1 MSASPISFEWQLP
14 DRTLALGRRPL
25 VMGILNVTPDSFSD
39 GGRFSGVEDA
49 VAHGLELIEQGA
61 DILDIGGESTRP
73 GAIPVPEDQELR
85 RVLPVIESLA
95 KQTAVPLSV
104 DTYKAGVA
112 RASLAA
118 GAKIINDIT
127 ALGGD
132 NAMPDV
138 VRTAR
143 AGAIVLHM
151 QGTPATMQI
160 APTYEHVVK
169 DVFLFFEARLQALT
183 DLGIGREQLAFDPGI
198 GFGKKHEHNLA
209 LIARLEEFQRLGRP
223 ICLGVSRKGLL
234 GKALD
239 RPVHERLAGSL
250 AVLSYTMSLGA
261 VQIIRVHDVKE
272 TRDVVAMFEA
282 IWGMTKEE

>member
-85 RVLPVIESLA
+85 RVLPVIEKLA

-160 APTYEHVVK
+160 APTYEDVVK

-198 GFGKKHEHNLA
+198 GFGKKHVHNLA
-209 LIARLEEFQRLGRP
+209 LIARLEESQRLGRP

-234 GKALD
+234 VIALD

-250 AVLSYTMSLGA
+250 AVLSYAMSLGA

>member
-132 NAMPDV
+132 KAMPDV

>member
-73 GAIPVPEDQELR
+73 GALPVPEDEELR
-85 RVLPVIESLA
+85 RVLPVIEKLA

-132 NAMPDV
+132 KAMPDV

-143 AGAIVLHM
+143 AGAIVMHM

-250 AVLSYTMSLGA
+250 AVLSYAMSLGA

>member
-73 GAIPVPEDQELR
+73 GAIPVPEDEELR
-85 RVLPVIESLA
+85 RVLPVIEKLA

-132 NAMPDV
+132 KAMPDV

>member
-14 DRTLALGRRPL
+14 DRTLALGRHPL

-73 GAIPVPEDQELR
+73 GAIPVPEDEELR
-85 RVLPVIESLA
+85 RVLPVIEKLA